1 MSNII
6 ATVIHPNHW
15 LTGTVGPFDDVESA
29 REWSEAALKRWY
41 PLETYEYHEP
51 TATYQATSSLVERSM
66 GPSYYNDHVMGIK
79 IGLLEHPMKVKY
91 PTGVEV
97 K

>member
-15 LTGTVGPFDDVESA
+15 LTGTVGPFDDLESA
-29 REWSEAALKRWY
+29 REWAEQALKRWY
-41 PLETYEYHEP
+41 PLETYEWNES
-51 TATYQATSSLVERSM
+51 TATYRATSSLVERSM
-66 GPSYYNDHVMGIK
+66 GPSYYKDHVMGIK
-79 IGLLEHPMKVKY
+79 IGLLEHPKEVKY
-91 PTGVEV
+91 PEEV